1 MRVGK
6 ITHGPGETRRRG
18 HAGGTTRILRACK
31 KPLSHAG
38 FCDRAG
44 LLAAERT
51 VPTKT
56 SDECRNTRDERLT
69 KRLRSHSA
77 LSRIRQFARCAVQI
91 RSLCSSIR
99 DCMTSPVSSSRL
111 GGQNGEEG
119 KVEDEVRGEEDS
131 AQDREAEGR
140 KEGEEVVLAPR
151 RRDRLRA
158 IEDCVAPVGELVKR
172 TLTRTSASRRFQSTT
187 EGVGEI
193 EDRSL

>member
-1 MRVGK
+1 M
-6 ITHGPGETRRRG
+6 
-18 HAGGTTRILRACK
+18 
-31 KPLSHAG
+31 
-38 FCDRAG
+38 
-44 LLAAERT
+44 
-51 VPTKT
+51 
-56 SDECRNTRDERLT
+56 
-69 KRLRSHSA
+69 
-77 LSRIRQFARCAVQI
+77 
-91 RSLCSSIR
+91 
-99 DCMTSPVSSSRL
+99 L

-140 KEGEEVVLAPR
+140 KEGEEVVLTPR

-158 IEDCVAPVGELVKR
+158 IEGCVVTVGELVKR